1 MSTQPLLE
9 RFGKGREDTIVKR
22 GGEGIAVMDGENE
35 IEVRI
40 TSNGEKEGEMG
51 VRSSWLVIRR
61 RKDGC
66 KEGLTKKLER
76 GVLGMFTSSRN
87 LNYKPLKINFMITF
101 KPTAKQ
107 LFVYLLLQH
116 TLRQCFFS

>member
-22 GGEGIAVMDGENE
+22 GGEEIVAVDGADE

-40 TSNGEKEGEMG
+40 PFDGEKEEEMG
-51 VRSSWLVIRR
+51 VQSSWLVIRR

-76 GVLGMFTSSRN
+76 GVCVCLHLPET
-87 LNYKPLKINFMITF
+87 
-101 KPTAKQ
+101 
-107 LFVYLLLQH
+107 
-116 TLRQCFFS
+116 